1 MASDRPLEGRV
12 ALVTGASRGIGAAT
26 ASAFAAAGCA
36 VVLAARES
44 VDLRRVAAD
53 LGALAVPTD
62 IRDPVQVRA
71 LVGQAVAAHGT
82 LDVVVASA
90 GLGVFGPVGDLT
102 PEAWDRAMDVNL
114 KGTFL
119 TCQAALPYLLANP
132 RGGHVF
138 TLASIAA
145 TRAFPNAAAYCA
157 SKWGVL
163 GFTRVLAE
171 EVRRQGVR
179 VTAVLPGSV
188 DSPFWDAAG
197 GTDLPRD
204 QMLHPADVAAAI
216 VAIAAQPPTVYTDE
230 ITLMPPAGVL

>member
-1 MASDRPLEGRV
+1 MPDRPLEGRV

-26 ASAFAAAGCA
+26 ARAFASAGCA
-36 VVLAARES
+36 VVLAARGGD
-44 VDLRRVAAD
+44 DLRRVAAD
-53 LGALAVPTD
+53 LGGLSVPTD
-62 IRDPVQVRA
+62 VRDPAQVRA
-71 LVGQAVAAHGT
+71 LVAQAVSNYGT
-82 LDVVVASA
+82 LDLVVASA
-90 GLGVFGPVGDLT
+90 GIGVFGSVRDLT
-102 PEAWDRAMDVNL
+102 PEDWDRAMDVNL

-119 TCQAALPYLLANP
+119 TCQAALPHLLSNP

-145 TRAFPNAAAYCA
+145 TRAFPGAAAYCA

-188 DSPFWDAAG
+188 DSPFWEAAG

-204 QMLHPADVAAAI
+204 QMLRPEDVAGAI
-216 VAIAAQPPTVYTDE
+216 LAVALQPPSLYTDD